1 MLAMDAFFA
10 LSDPT
15 RRAIVELL
23 AQHGELPASEIAG
36 HFPMSAPAISQHLK
50 VLREANVVTM
60 EKRAQQRIYRINPQA
75 VQEVENWAGR
85 MTRLWQRRFDALDD
99 LLREELAKQA
109 SEARQVET
117 EEKGLNHGDPSEQQA
132 NDHHPHI

>member
-50 VLREANVVTM
+50 VLREAKVVTM
-60 EKRAQQRIYRINPQA
+60 EKRAQQRIYRINPQT
-75 VQEVENWAGR
+75 VQEVESWAGR

-99 LLREELAKQA
+99 LLREELARQA
-109 SEARQVET
+109 P
-117 EEKGLNHGDPSEQQA
+117 PS
-132 NDHHPHI
+132 

>member
-1 MLAMDAFFA
+1 MDAFFA

-23 AQHGELPASEIAG
+23 AQQGQLSATEIAG

-50 VLREANVVTM
+50 VLREANVVTV

-75 VQEVENWAGR
+75 MQEVESWAGR
-85 MTRLWQRRFDALDD
+85 MTELWQRRFDALDD
-99 LLREELAKQA
+99 LLRAELAREVSKA
-109 SEARQVET
+109 GVEEK
-117 EEKGLNHGDPSEQQA
+117 EEKGLNHGEPSEQQT
-132 NDHHPHI
+132 NGDHPHV